1 MNKDEKVCYCF
12 NVTVGDLQ
20 NAISD
25 GADSVMSVK
34 NKTNAGMG
42 CGRCNA
48 RVEEIVA
55 ELLKNEEK

>member
-1 MNKDEKVCYCF
+1 MNKDKKICYCF

-20 NAISD
+20 EAID
-25 GADSVMSVK
+25 NGADCIEAVK

-48 RVEEIVA
+48 QIDEVVS
-55 ELLKNEEK
+55 ELLKNKQ